1 MNNIENNI
9 KILKKKIQYLLTNNN
24 TESKKIKIIAASKNQ
39 SVENIQTALLSGIY
53 EFGENYIQEG
63 INKIKK
69 LKKNNKIIWHFIGK
83 LQSKKTKLVAQYFD
97 WCQTIDREKIAI
109 LLNKYRIKQKVPINV
124 LIQINI
130 SEENNKNGISI
141 RNYQKLAE
149 IVSKMPN
156 LNFRGIMAMPKKKK
170 EIIKYQDYKNINN
183 IFNILKHKYQSV
195 DTLSLGTSFDI
206 KTAIMYNSNMIRI
219 GKSIFKN

>member
-1 MNNIENNI
+1 MNNIEHNI
-9 KILKKKIQYLLTNNN
+9 KILKNKIQYLLKNND
-24 TESKKIKIIAASKNQ
+24 TELKKIKIIAASKNQ

-69 LKKNNKIIWHFIGK
+69 LKQNNKIIWHFIGK

-109 LLNKYRIKQKVPINV
+109 LLNKYRTNKQVPINV

-130 SEENNKNGISI
+130 SKEDNKNGISI
-141 RNYQKLAE
+141 KNYHKLAE
-149 IVSKMPN
+149 IVSKMSN

-170 EIIKYQDYKNINN
+170 EIIKYQDYKNISD

-219 GKSIFKN
+219 GKNIFRN